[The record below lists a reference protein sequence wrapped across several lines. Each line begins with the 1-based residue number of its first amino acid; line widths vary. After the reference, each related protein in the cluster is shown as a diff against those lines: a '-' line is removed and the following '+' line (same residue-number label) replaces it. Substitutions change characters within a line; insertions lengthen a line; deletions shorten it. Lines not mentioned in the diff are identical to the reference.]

1 MMLVQPG
8 RVKTQSLLA
17 SPEEVRSQTSHGP
30 DGFDNYCYNINDNTI
45 IIQIITISLLWWYAG
60 DNNDVMVM
68 IWWWPGGD
76 IEGRGPTDHTSN
88 ESLQRR
94 LIICKIV
101 KIDHYRHHRDHH
113 DHHQTRGH
121 TPAKLTTAQATKSL
135 LTFASLSF
143 VSNMMIMIFDIILT
157 IMIMMATTSLFLFAS
172 PSFVSQ
178 IMEMMTSMWSTWWR
192 SCWSW

>member
-121 TPAKLTTAQATKSL
+121 TPAKLTTAQATKSP

-143 VSNMMIMIFDIILT
+143 VSNMMIM